1 MTSLGLGGVV
11 GNINIFS
18 GLLTEEKM
26 KSITNG
32 SDCGLFGDFLA
43 WDPSQWM
50 PTTESVRFFEI
61 QSSDLCTNMGT
72 KRLIELTRR
81 DQVSAINSCSKFGGG
96 KLPIVHTEAA
106 ASEFS
111 ELVRLEKIYYRTVR
125 NKSRITMFGGRI
137 TKSYDVYSTLP
148 YHYDVWAETFTNLYD
163 DSVVNIS
170 IPQKSVDWSKTLE
183 VSDMMTYLFK
193 ENFDNNLPSSVYIQV
208 ASALRD
214 VTCIIDDP
222 LRFFIR
228 LALKINSDGFLS
240 FLSI

>member
-1 MTSLGLGGVV
+1 MTSLGLGGIV

-18 GLLTEEKM
+18 GLLTEQKM

-32 SDCGLFGDFLA
+32 SDCGLSGDFLA
-43 WDPSQWM
+43 WDPRQWI

-61 QSSDLCTNMGT
+61 ESRDLCTNMGT

-111 ELVRLEKIYYRTVR
+111 ELVRLEEIYYKTVR
-125 NKSRITMFGGRI
+125 NKSRITLFSGRI
-137 TKSYDVYSTLP
+137 TKSYDVNSMLP
-148 YHYDVWAETFTNLYD
+148 YHYDVWSETFTNLYD
-163 DSVVNIS
+163 DSLVNIS
-170 IPQKSVDWSKTLE
+170 LRQSSVDWSKTKD
-183 VSDMMTYLFK
+183 VSAMMTYLFK
-193 ENFDNNLPSSVYIQV
+193 DNYDNSLPSSVYIQV
-208 ASALRD
+208 PTASRD

-222 LRFFIR
+222 LLFFIR
-228 LALKINSDGFLS
+228 LALKIKSD
-240 FLSI
+240 